1 MAIECS
7 GGSEGP
13 LVEKLKAWVEDGVLV
28 SPLFTSCPC
37 LRNPISP
44 IFLITRNIAIMGV
57 LLIFRTLFFCLS
69 HNTQGR
75 CYPLFAD
82 EVRSIHA
89 CQGYT
94 RAEWGP
100 VT

>member
-1 MAIECS
+1 MD
-7 GGSEGP
+7 
-13 LVEKLKAWVEDGVLV
+13 EKLKAWVQDGVSV
-28 SPLFTSCPC
+28 SPLVYQLPM
-37 LRNPISP
+37 LEKYNLP
-44 IFLITRNIAIMGV
+44 IFLIICNIAIVGV
-57 LLIFRTLFFCLS
+57 LLIFLTLFFCLS
-69 HNTQGR
+69 NNTQGR